1 MEKINYQA
9 EFRKEEDE
17 QLKKAGFDITTLN
30 EAQRYIILEPSNA
43 PENYMCD
50 GEITPAQA
58 KKNWLR
64 GLKESGLSPADIKKS
79 IKLNQ

>member
-1 MEKINYQA
+1 
-9 EFRKEEDE
+9 
-17 QLKKAGFDITTLN
+17 
-30 EAQRYIILEPSNA
+30 
-43 PENYMCD
+43 MCD